1 MSITQFNATYVQ
13 EEDRVMFRFNTSASQ
28 EYRLWFTRL
37 VVRDLLRLIDQGSV
51 QVLAREHPVEQAKAI
66 AEFKQQ
72 AKAANPQF
80 TTFVPATQ
88 FPLGADPVLVHG
100 MRMTV
105 QPDHTALE
113 LLIPKGQVLT
123 MRLTEDMLGQ
133 VRLLLQTIEKR
144 AEWGLMT
151 AVVPQALAGDAPA
164 PAVKLGTEPEADA
177 NADANTSSAQPKKLL
192 H

>member
-13 EEDRVMFRFNTSASQ
+13 EEDRVMFRFNTSESH

-88 FPLGADPVLVHG
+88 FPLGAEPVLVHG

-105 QPDHTALE
+105 QTDHTALE

-123 MRLTEDMLGQ
+123 VRLTEDMLGQ
-133 VRLLLQTIEKR
+133 VRLLLQTIEQR

-151 AVVPQALAGDAPA
+151 PVVPQALANDAPV
-164 PAVKLGTEPEADA
+164 PAQLSAEPEADA
-177 NADANTSSAQPKKLL
+177 DAAGASPKKLL

>member
-13 EEDRVMFRFNTSASQ
+13 EEDRVMFRFNTSESH

-37 VVRDLLRLIDQGSV
+37 VVRDLLRLIDQGRV

-88 FPLGADPVLVHG
+88 FPLGADPLLVHG
-100 MRMTV
+100 MRLTV
-105 QPDHTALE
+105 QPEHTALE

-133 VRLLLQTIEKR
+133 VRLLLQTIEQR
-144 AEWGLMT
+144 AQWGLT
-151 AVVPQALAGDAPA
+151 TPAEPQALAGDTPVS
-164 PAVKLGTEPEADA
+164 AVKLGAEPEADA
-177 NADANTSSAQPKKLL
+177 AGTPPKKLL

>member
-66 AEFKQQ
+66 AEFKHQ

-80 TTFVPATQ
+80 TTFVAATQ
-88 FPLGADPVLVHG
+88 FPLGAEPVLVQAA
-100 MRMTV
+100 RLSIDS
-105 QPDHTALE
+105 QIAALE
-113 LLIPKGQVLT
+113 LALPKGQALT
-123 MRLTEDMLGQ
+123 MRLNEEMMSQ
-133 VRLLLQTIEKR
+133 MRLLLQTIEQR
-144 AEWGLMT
+144 AAWGLST
-151 AVVPQALAGDAPA
+151 LVLSKESPIDAPKA
-164 PAVKLGTEPEADA
+164 QDTALPE
-177 NADANTSSAQPKKLL
+177 TSNKLL

>member
-100 MRMTV
+100 MRLTV
-105 QPDHTALE
+105 QPEHTALE

-133 VRLLLQTIEKR
+133 VRLLLQTIEQR
-144 AEWGLMT
+144 AQWGLT
-151 AVVPQALAGDAPA
+151 TPAEPQALAGDTPV
-164 PAVKLGTEPEADA
+164 PAVKLGPEPEADA
-177 NADANTSSAQPKKLL
+177 AGTPPKKLL

>member
-100 MRMTV
+100 MRLTV

-144 AEWGLMT
+144 AGWGLMT
-151 AVVPQALAGDAPA
+151 SVASQAVAGEAA
-164 PAVKLGTEPEADA
+164 VPAVKLGTEPEADA

>member
-66 AEFKQQ
+66 AEFKHQ

-88 FPLGADPVLVHG
+88 FPLGADPVLVNG
-100 MRMTV
+100 MRLTV

-133 VRLLLQTIEKR
+133 VRLLLQTIQQR

-151 AVVPQALAGDAPA
+151 PTVPQALAGDTPM

-177 NADANTSSAQPKKLL
+177 NADANASSAPPKKLL

>member
-51 QVLAREHPVEQAKAI
+51 AVLAREHPVEQAKAI

-100 MRMTV
+100 TRLTV

-123 MRLTEDMLGQ
+123 MRLSEDMLGQ
-133 VRLLLQTIEKR
+133 VRLLLQTIEQR
-144 AEWGLMT
+144 AAWGLMT
-151 AVVPQALAGDAPA
+151 PVVPQALAGDAPVA
-164 PAVKLGTEPEADA
+164 AVKLSAEPAADVA
-177 NADANTSSAQPKKLL
+177 GVPPKKLL

>member
-13 EEDRVMFRFNTSASQ
+13 EEDRVMFRFNTSESH
-28 EYRLWFTRL
+28 EYRLWLTRL

-51 QVLAREHPVEQAKAI
+51 AVLAREHPVEQAKAI

-80 TTFVPATQ
+80 TTFTPATQ

-100 MRMTV
+100 MRLEV
-105 QPDHTALE
+105 KPDHTSLE
-113 LLIPKGQVLT
+113 LQLAKGQLLT
-123 MRLTEDMLGQ
+123 MRLTEDMLSQ
-133 VRLLLQTIEKR
+133 MRLLLQTIEQR
-144 AEWGLMT
+144 AAWGLMT
-151 AVVPQALAGDAPA
+151 PVAPQVLRGDVPVPA
-164 PAVKLGTEPEADA
+164 AKPGLEPEADPIGV
-177 NADANTSSAQPKKLL
+177 TPKKLL

>member
-37 VVRDLLRLIDQGSV
+37 VVRDLLRLIDEGSV
-51 QVLAREHPVEQAKAI
+51 AVQALEHPVEQAKAI

-72 AKAANPQF
+72 VKAANPQF
-80 TTFVPATQ
+80 TTFTPATQ

-100 MRMTV
+100 MRLTV
-105 QPDHTALE
+105 KPDHTALE

-133 VRLLLQTIEKR
+133 VRLLLQTIVQR

-151 AVVPQALAGDAPA
+151 PTVPQALAGDAPA
-164 PAVKLGTEPEADA
+164 PAVKLGTELEADA
-177 NADANTSSAQPKKLL
+177 NADANTSSALPKKLL

>member
-51 QVLAREHPVEQAKAI
+51 AVLAREHPVEQAKAI
-66 AEFKQQ
+66 VEFKQQ

-80 TTFVPATQ
+80 TTFTPATQ

-100 MRMTV
+100 MRLTV

-113 LLIPKGQVLT
+113 LLMPKGQVLT
-123 MRLTEDMLGQ
+123 MRLSEEMLSQ
-133 VRLLLQTIEKR
+133 MRLLLQTIEQR
-144 AEWGLMT
+144 AAWGLMT
-151 AVVPQALAGDAPA
+151 PAVPQALPGDVPLPVAQPG
-164 PAVKLGTEPEADA
+164 LELEADPA
-177 NADANTSSAQPKKLL
+177 GVTPKKLL